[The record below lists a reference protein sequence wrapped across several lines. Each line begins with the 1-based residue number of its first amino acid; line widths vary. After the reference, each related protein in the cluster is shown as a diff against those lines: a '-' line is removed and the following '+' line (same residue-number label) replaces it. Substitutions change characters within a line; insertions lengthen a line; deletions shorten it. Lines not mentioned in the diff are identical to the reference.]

1 MQENVFKNILD
12 DDEVVIK
19 QFKPNKAKFYFAVF
33 TIYFIVVVLFSAFG
47 ILPFV
52 LDGPLQ
58 SSELITLII
67 VASASIV
74 ISVLLVILFA
84 NLSYRKK
91 YFAYTNKRI
100 LIQSGII
107 GIDYKG
113 LDHKM
118 IGALEVRVDVV
129 DKIVNKNTGTIK
141 FGSMASPLKGQESAM
156 FVFSGVEDPYFVY
169 REIKKYIDTVKQ

>member
-19 QFKPNKAKFYFAVF
+19 QFKPNKFRFHFAVF
-33 TIYFIVVVLFSAFG
+33 AIYFLIVVVFSAFG

-52 LDGPLQ
+52 FDEPLH
-58 SSELITLII
+58 SSELTILII
-67 VASASIV
+67 IVSAAVV
-74 ISVLLVILFA
+74 ISLLLVILFS
-84 NLSYRKK
+84 NLTYRKK

-100 LIQSGII
+100 LIQSGVI

-129 DKIVNKNTGTIK
+129 DKIINKNTGTIK
-141 FGSMASPLKGQESAM
+141 FGSMASPLKGQEQAM
-156 FVFSGVEDPYFVY
+156 FVFSGIEDPYVVY
-169 REIKKYIDTVKQ
+169 REIKKHIDTVKQ